1 MKLAL
6 LSAVV
11 ILEATLG
18 GCSRSSP
25 GSVKSEPPRPAVTT
39 ATAAVKTVPVDLR
52 AVGNVEAYTTIEVK
66 AQVGGQLTEVYFREG
81 DFVKQGDPLF
91 LIDPRPFDEAIRQIE
106 ANLARDR
113 AMLRQAE
120 ANLQLNIAQQ
130 KFAQDQAARHRQL
143 LAEGVIS
150 KQLADQVLTD
160 AEVRAEA
167 VRASQAAIESA
178 RAAIHADEAA
188 LANAKL
194 QRSYCSIVSP
204 VHGRTGH
211 LAVKPGNIV
220 KANDQA
226 LVTIHQVRP
235 IYVAFSVPESY
246 LDEIR
251 RRMSTGLKVL
261 ATAPEAPAPE
271 EGILTFI
278 DNQVD
283 RATGTIQL
291 KGTFPNARGTLW
303 PGQFVSVVLR
313 LTTRPDALVVPAQA
327 IQTGQSGE
335 FVWVVRPDMSV
346 EVRPLKT
353 SLRVGQEV
361 VVEEGLSAGE
371 TVVREGQLR
380 LSPGMKVSVASGS
393 AS

>member
-1 MKLAL
+1 MKIFWPSAAAL
-6 LSAVV
+6 LC
-11 ILEATLG
+11 LLFG
-18 GCSRSSP
+18 GCSRTSP
-25 GSVKSEPPRPAVTT
+25 GSVSAEPPRPAVTT
-39 ATAAVKTVPVDLR
+39 AVATIKTVPVDLR

-130 KFAQDQAARHRQL
+130 KYAQDQAARHRQL

-150 KQLADQVLTD
+150 RQLADQAFTD

-178 RAAIHADEAA
+178 RAAIQAGEAA
-188 LANAKL
+188 LANARL

-204 VHGRTGH
+204 VHGRTGN
-211 LAVKPGNIV
+211 LAVKPGNLV
-220 KANDQA
+220 RANDQA

-235 IYVAFSVPESY
+235 IYVSFAVPENY
-246 LDEIR
+246 LGEIR
-251 RRMSTGLKVL
+251 SRMSAGLKVL
-261 ATAPEAPAPE
+261 ATPPETAAPE
-271 EGILTFI
+271 EGVLTFI

-291 KGTFPNARGTLW
+291 KATFSNTRGTLW

-313 LTTRPDALVVPAQA
+313 LATRPDALVVPAQA

-353 SLRVGQEV
+353 GMRVGQDV
-361 VVEEGLSAGE
+361 VVEQGLSAGE

-380 LSPGMKVSVASGS
+380 LAPGMKVRLASGS
-393 AS
+393 GS

>member
-1 MKLAL
+1 MKYL
-6 LSAVV
+6 LPTAAAIMA
-11 ILEATLG
+11 IL
-18 GCSRSSP
+18 GCGYSRKSP
-25 GSVKSEPPRPAVTT
+25 GSVAAEPARPAVTT
-39 ATAAVKTVPVDLR
+39 ASAAVKSVPVDLR

-113 AMLRQAE
+113 ALLRQAE

-130 KFAQDQAARHRQL
+130 KYAQDQAARHRQL

-160 AEVRAEA
+160 ADVRAEA

-178 RAAIHADEAA
+178 RAAIQAGEAA
-188 LANAKL
+188 LANARL

-204 VHGRTGH
+204 VDGRTGN
-211 LAVKPGNIV
+211 LAVKAGNIV
-220 KANDQA
+220 RANDQS
-226 LVTIHQVRP
+226 LVRIHQVRP
-235 IYVAFSVPESY
+235 IYVAFAVPETY
-246 LDEIR
+246 LGEIR
-251 RRMSTGLKVL
+251 RRMAAGLKVL
-261 ATAPEAPAPE
+261 ATPPEAPAPE
-271 EGILTFI
+271 EGVLTFI

-291 KGTFPNARGTLW
+291 KGTFANTRGTLW

-313 LTTRPDALVVPAQA
+313 LSTRPDALVVPAQA

-353 SLRVGQEV
+353 GMRVGQDV
-361 VVEEGLSAGE
+361 VVEQGLSAGE

-380 LSPGMKVSVASGS
+380 LAPGMKVRVAAGS